1 MEETQSVRLENLGQ
15 SKNATE
21 LVRGWRNADCE
32 QRITSFCGSD
42 EMAHRADA
50 ADTRHEGWHLGERT
64 TFAKFLKS
72 AELGDVEMRVLHHA
86 VSAKVKSDFGVPFDP
101 GYRVDDNRLVGDFSH
116 FRLRTAFSR

>member
-1 MEETQSVRLENLGQ
+1 MEETQRVRLQHLCQPEDA
-15 SKNATE
+15 SKF
-21 LVRGWRNADCE
+21 VRGRRDADCE
-32 QRITSFCGSD
+32 QRITSLCGSD

-86 VSAKVKSDFGVPFDP
+86 VGTKVKSDFGVALNP
-101 GYRVDDNRLVGDFSH
+101 GYRVDDNRLVGNFSH
-116 FRLRTAFSR
+116 VRLRTASSR